1 MNKPQRL
8 IRRAFLQGIGAAL
21 CVGAVPAARA
31 QTLRAEY
38 DAFVTEMAVRHGV
51 DAAQLR
57 RVFTTVRPQPA
68 IVRAMNAPSTS
79 LPWHRFRKGH
89 VDAVHI
95 NGGEKFWLRHAAT
108 LARAAK
114 EYGVPEEIICAT
126 IGIETHYGGFTGAYR
141 VLDALATLSF
151 DYPKRAAFFRAELE
165 QFVLLGKETGLDLT
179 QLKGSYAGAMG
190 MPQFLP
196 SSFRKF
202 AVDFD
207 GDGRRDLWKSVPD
220 VIGSVANYYKLHE
233 WQPGGMV
240 TGSDTI
246 KLSTSLID
254 FVFRELAI
262 SYLGRY
268 DLAHVEPEALMS
280 APGARPNTQTTVGTN
295 LPSLPVGTPLPFPE
309 GSAATTEP
317 ELVAV
322 AVAKPSGSTA
332 VSAAQAAY
340 SSLDLYQYTWSSCA
354 STFRC
359 SGSSSA
365 LRKASWRN
373 RCTLGSTP
381 LGATRP

>member
-21 CVGAVPAARA
+21 CAGAVPAARA

-38 DAFVTEMAVRHGV
+38 DAFVTEMAARHGV

-57 RVFTTVRPQPA
+57 RVFATVRPQPS

-126 IGIETHYGGFTGAYR
+126 IGIETHYGGYTGEFR
-141 VLDALATLSF
+141 ILDALATLSF
-151 DYPKRAAFFRAELE
+151 DYPKRAEFFRAELE
-165 QFVLLGKETGLDLT
+165 QFVLMGKETGLDLT

-240 TGSDTI
+240 TVQARVKATPPAELTDDITPKTPVAEFR
-246 KLSTSLID
+246 KLGIEPVASVPDDALAALLPLETESGMQYWFGFKNFYVITRYNRSTNYAMAVYEIAQGI
-254 FVFRELAI
+254 R
-262 SYLGRY
+262 
-268 DLAHVEPEALMS
+268 
-280 APGARPNTQTTVGTN
+280 ARVKG
-295 LPSLPVGTPLPFPE
+295 
-309 GSAATTEP
+309 
-317 ELVAV
+317 
-322 AVAKPSGSTA
+322 
-332 VSAAQAAY
+332 
-340 SSLDLYQYTWSSCA
+340 
-354 STFRC
+354 
-359 SGSSSA
+359 
-365 LRKASWRN
+365 
-373 RCTLGSTP
+373 
-381 LGATRP
+381 